1 MTECVRCGCN
11 GHSVT
16 SAHVDLSID
25 NNGTWMDAF
34 QFGTPGD
41 TTWTLTGQKFEM
53 DVQLN
58 YYDATPKLSLTS
70 TAGKIVID
78 DVIQRVIH
86 LNVDPATLQGALQP
100 GTYVY
105 DLVMLDASVPPV
117 RVPLMHGDVCV
128 SQGVT
133 YP

>member
-1 MTECVRCGCN
+1 
-11 GHSVT
+11 
-16 SAHVDLSID
+16 
-25 NNGTWMDAF
+25 MDAF

>member
-1 MTECVRCGCN
+1 MTDCTFD

-16 SAHVDLSID
+16 SALVNLSID

-53 DVQLN
+53 DIQLN

-78 DVIQRVIH
+78 DVNQRVIH
-86 LNVDPATLQGALQP
+86 LNVDPATLQAALQQI
-100 GTYVY
+100 GRAHV
-105 DLVMLDASVPPV
+105 
-117 RVPLMHGDVCV
+117 
-128 SQGVT
+128 
-133 YP
+133 